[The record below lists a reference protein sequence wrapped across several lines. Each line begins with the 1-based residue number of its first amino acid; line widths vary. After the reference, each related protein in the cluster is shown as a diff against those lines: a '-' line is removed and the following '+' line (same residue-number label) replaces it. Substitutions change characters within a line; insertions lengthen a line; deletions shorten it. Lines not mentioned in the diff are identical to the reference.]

1 MVVNTIRTKPANQQ
15 RSQEKKERILAAM
28 DTLLRRKDF
37 SDIGINDIADKAGVS
52 PATIYQRFQNRD
64 AAASILLELYFQRV
78 EEWARRPR
86 KKSGASQ
93 NTPLYDA
100 LLAIGFDAWNQ
111 IEALGHI
118 MRPAYLY
125 SRLRPDL
132 AGTEW
137 TRLGRVAVEA
147 FRSFLV
153 RYHDVIESDDLEV
166 TAGILGYFFNF
177 MILGK
182 LLHSDE
188 VPAPFLRNRH
198 AFARELATFAYRYLT
213 RSQGQ

>member
-1 MVVNTIRTKPANQQ
+1 MRTKPVNQQ
-15 RSQEKKERILAAM
+15 RSREKKERILAAM
-28 DTLLRRKDF
+28 DTLLRDKDF
-37 SDIGINDIADKAGVS
+37 SEISINDIARAAGVT

-78 EEWARRPR
+78 EEWARQPR
-86 KKSGASQ
+86 ERSVFCG

-100 LLAIGFDAWNQ
+100 LLAIGHDAWNQ

-132 AGTEW
+132 AGAEW
-137 TRLGRVAVEA
+137 TRLESVAVEG
-147 FRSFLV
+147 FRNFLA
-153 RYHDVIESDDLEV
+153 RYRDVIESADLEEK
-166 TAGILGYFFNF
+166 AGILGYFFNF
-177 MILGK
+177 MMLGK

-188 VPAPFLRNRH
+188 VPALLLRDRDG
-198 AFARELATFAYRYLT
+198 FARELATFAHRYLT